1 MTDEKDTA
9 EPAGASGGSLAWIP
23 VTERLPN
30 RGSSVLCVNAEQR
43 VYGQGWFSEGDYAI
57 RWNEAVHVTHWMPLP
72 ALPASNKQPANH
84 YLCGSA

>member
-1 MTDEKDTA
+1 MTDETRD
-9 EPAGASGGSLAWIP
+9 PAASLGSMAWIP
-23 VTERLPN
+23 VTDRLPS

-72 ALPASNKQPANH
+72 ALPASSK
-84 YLCGSA
+84 